1 MMMLTGI
8 HAATHVHACTL
19 YIRGMDRWFF
29 VVCLFNF
36 TGSLLFVCFPRFC
49 EEDIDQILEQRAH
62 VVQLE
67 NEGKGS
73 TFSKASFVAD
83 ESSDINI
90 DDPDFWQKWAE
101 KAKLDLDELV
111 NKVYV

>member
-1 MMMLTGI
+1 M
-8 HAATHVHACTL
+8 C
-19 YIRGMDRWFF
+19 
-29 VVCLFNF
+29 
-36 TGSLLFVCFPRFC
+36 RFC

-67 NEGKGS
+67 SEGQGS

-101 KAKLDLDELV
+101 KAKLDLDELA
-111 NKVYV
+111 NKVHVYVYMIVYMYIHVESNIIKSISEWW

>member
-1 MMMLTGI
+1 M
-8 HAATHVHACTL
+8 
-19 YIRGMDRWFF
+19 Y
-29 VVCLFNF
+29 
-36 TGSLLFVCFPRFC
+36 RFC

-67 NEGKGS
+67 SEGQGS

-101 KAKLDLDELV
+101 KAKLDLDELA
-111 NKVYV
+111 NKVYMYMYVYMIVYMYIRVESNIIKSISEWW